1 MGKIARNARARG
13 RGGGRVHR
21 PVGPPPELSG
31 NRRTDRHAAAPRSNP
46 RRGRPTGAG
55 ILSDLEAFA
64 DCGNGPA
71 HTCAPPP
78 PLLSQRPLPL
88 PLVHSQDRY
97 RTVAGVAWDGSPDRS
112 APFKQASL
120 DKTNLAGERPVPALV
135 LLRNRRGD
143 RPRSPPLLA
152 DLSQRRPVRL
162 GGPLAAP

>member
-31 NRRTDRHAAAPRSNP
+31 NRRTDGHAAASRSNS
-46 RRGRPTGAG
+46 RCGGPTGAG

-71 HTCAPPP
+71 HTCAPRP

-88 PLVHSQDRY
+88 PLLHSQDRY

-112 APFKQASL
+112 PPFKQASL
-120 DKTNLAGERPVPALV
+120 DETNLAGERPGAALV
-135 LLRNRRGD
+135 LLRNRRRD
-143 RPRSPPLLA
+143 RPRSAPLLA
-152 DLSQRRPVRL
+152 CLSRRTPVQL
-162 GGPLAAP
+162 V